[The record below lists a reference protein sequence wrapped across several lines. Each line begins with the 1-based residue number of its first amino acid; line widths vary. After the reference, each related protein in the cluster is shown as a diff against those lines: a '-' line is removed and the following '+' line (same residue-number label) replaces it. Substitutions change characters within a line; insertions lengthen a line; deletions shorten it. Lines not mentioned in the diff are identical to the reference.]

1 MDDILAIIIFFV
13 ACCITGLFIRSMIK
27 AHNAK
32 VEAEL
37 KRQQAIAEARATDA
51 REREKLRRQADEARK
66 SLAQAHLE
74 ETFSVPRKKRTFVKR
89 DESFGVARGSQLN
102 VTHAQSPTQAVQS
115 SSFLSDAAD
124 IAMIA
129 NTIHHWNDNTPHRS
143 NTDNP
148 IDFPKEERSVGVSKS
163 ESSWGFDDSDSRKSI
178 SSSMDTSSSYSSS
191 SSESSSSWSSSDS
204 SSSVS
209 SDW

>member
-1 MDDILAIIIFFV
+1 MWVNNMDDILAIVIFFV
-13 ACCITGLFIRSMIK
+13 ACCVTGLFIRSMIK
-27 AHNAK
+27 SHDAK
-32 VEAEL
+32 VEAEA
-37 KRQQAIAEARATDA
+37 KRQQELAKMEVSREAAYASAIVNSA
-51 REREKLRRQADEARK
+51 
-66 SLAQAHLE
+66 
-74 ETFSVPRKKRTFVKR
+74 PRKKRTFVKR
-89 DESFGVARGSQLN
+89 EDAVATVPPRGKETT
-102 VTHAQSPTQAVQS
+102 VTYTPSPTQSVQS

-124 IAMIA
+124 IAIIA

-148 IDFPKEERSVGVSKS
+148 IDFPREERSVGVSKS

-191 SSESSSSWSSSDS
+191 SSDSSSSWSSSDS

>member
-1 MDDILAIIIFFV
+1 MWVNNMDDILAIIIFFV

-37 KRQQAIAEARATDA
+37 KRQQAIAEARATDT

-89 DESFGVARGSQLN
+89 EESTVPPRGKETT
-102 VTHAQSPTQAVQS
+102 VTYAPSPTQSVQS
-115 SSFLSDAAD
+115 SRSLLDDAAD

-129 NTIHHWNDNTPHRS
+129 NTIHHWNDNSRS
-143 NTDNP
+143 EP
-148 IDFPKEERSVGVSKS
+148 VREERSVGVSKS

-191 SSESSSSWSSSDS
+191 SSDSSSSWSSSDS